1 MSVGNEAGHHDRAAT
16 FSVRLVAAKTP
27 YGCFGAG
34 QLDEEQALVRGGGGF
49 EYRICA

>member
-1 MSVGNEAGHHDRAAT
+1 MSVGKEAGNRDRRAT
-16 FSVRLVAAKTP
+16 FSIRLAAAKTP

-34 QLDEEQALVRGGGGF
+34 RLDEEQALVLGGGF